1 MPSCRNLLIDFPAS
15 GENSVFV
22 YWQREA
28 TTSCTQGVLLVER
41 GLGSKARIL
50 VFPLLT
56 PLLGCH
62 GKGAPAHWPCTPR
75 KTFCCISK
83 AGNSV
88 PSSSPGTYKPLK
100 EVDGQLEICPT
111 PPRSQGCRE
120 PGPGPSMGLGRRR
133 CASPS
138 FGLMKTSVTSERLFV
153 LTGIVI

>member
-1 MPSCRNLLIDFPAS
+1 MPSCGNLLIDFPPS
-15 GENSVFV
+15 GKNSVFV

-41 GLGSKARIL
+41 GLGARQ
-50 VFPLLT
+50 
-56 PLLGCH
+56 GSWSSNYSH
-62 GKGAPAHWPCTPR
+62 HSWGAMGKEPERR

-83 AGNSV
+83 AGKFV
-88 PSSSPGTYKPLK
+88 PSSSPGTYIPLK
-100 EVDGQLEICPT
+100 EVHGQLDICPT
-111 PPRSQGCRE
+111 PPWSQGCRE